1 MSILRSYDIAP
12 RPAELGGGWR
22 LRLLENGEDVGGGVY
37 PLGDDGERAAYCD
50 ALHDGEAWASPAS
63 GRTGL

>member
-1 MSILRSYDIAP
+1 MSILRSYDITP

-37 PLGDDGERAAYCD
+37 PPGDAERAAYGD
-50 ALHDGEAWASPAS
+50 ALQEGEAWASPAS
-63 GRTGL
+63 GRTEL